1 MIAYLA
7 IPEERLKLL
16 KADTKWRTQLEK
28 FSDVKVDL
36 QEDVA
41 LEGKDHIMVMR
52 VKLVFQAFGRGFD
65 FDTAL
70 NLLDEDFIL
79 DVIYLGAYTKSRN
92 RMIDLKGRIIGT
104 KGKIKNIIEKK
115 TETNIAVYG
124 KTVSVI
130 GRFESMQK
138 AKAVIEMILSGRKHG
153 TALKLLVSST
163 KV

>member
-1 MIAYLA
+1 MIDYIS

-16 KADTKWRTQLEK
+16 KAENAWRGQLEK

-41 LEGKDHIMVMR
+41 LEGKDPILVMR
-52 VKLVFQAFGRGFD
+52 VKFVFQAFGRGFD

-70 NLLDEDFIL
+70 SLLDEDFTL
-79 DVIYLGAYTKSRN
+79 DLIDVSSYSKSRE
-92 RMIDLKGRIIGT
+92 RIAELRGRVIGT

-130 GRFESMQK
+130 GRFENAQRARS
-138 AKAVIEMILSGRKHG
+138 VIEMILSGRKHG
-153 TALKLLVSST
+153 TALKFLE
-163 KV
+163 